1 MLRTTNCGALRGSDA
16 DQLTTLNGWV
26 HRIRN
31 HGGITFISLRDRY
44 GITQVVV
51 DEGAPESLTS
61 LAESLRM
68 EFCIAVQGL
77 VRKRPDDMINQGM
90 ATGEIEVL
98 AQEISILSKAPVLPF
113 TIEEENQ
120 ATENTR
126 LEYRFLDLRSPGIQ
140 NRLILRH
147 KVAQATRDYLN
158 NRDFLEIETPTLI
171 KSTPEGARD
180 YLVPSRV
187 NPGKFY
193 ALPQSPQLY
202 KQLTMVAGLDK
213 YYQIARCYRDEDPRG
228 DRQPEFTQVDIEMSF
243 VSRDDVLSL
252 TEGLMAHIFQET
264 IGVQLKTPF
273 PRLTYHDAMN
283 LYGSDKPDL
292 RFDLA
297 FKDFTAFVP
306 HSDFGA
312 FKGVVEKGGI
322 VKALVVPEAADK
334 ASRKTIGT
342 WEQVAKDHGA
352 FGLAWMKVGEDG
364 LEGGISKFFKDQE
377 AKILEDLEAKKGD
390 IILFMASDWKTAVNA
405 LGAVRNHL
413 GHELGLVIPGEF
425 HFSWIVDFPPLRIQ

>member
-1 MLRTTNCGALRGSDA
+1 MIRGYHPHKKKTNQKGFLPILEKPIPTASPLHKPLLFQYCVVIMDTMLRTTNCGALRGSDA

-158 NRDFLEIETPTLI
+158 NRDFLEIETP
-171 KSTPEGARD
+171 P
-180 YLVPSRV
+180 
-187 NPGKFY
+187 
-193 ALPQSPQLY
+193 
-202 KQLTMVAGLDK
+202 
-213 YYQIARCYRDEDPRG
+213 
-228 DRQPEFTQVDIEMSF
+228 
-243 VSRDDVLSL
+243 
-252 TEGLMAHIFQET
+252 
-264 IGVQLKTPF
+264 
-273 PRLTYHDAMN
+273 
-283 LYGSDKPDL
+283 
-292 RFDLA
+292 
-297 FKDFTAFVP
+297 
-306 HSDFGA
+306 
-312 FKGVVEKGGI
+312 
-322 VKALVVPEAADK
+322 
-334 ASRKTIGT
+334 
-342 WEQVAKDHGA
+342 
-352 FGLAWMKVGEDG
+352 
-364 LEGGISKFFKDQE
+364 
-377 AKILEDLEAKKGD
+377 
-390 IILFMASDWKTAVNA
+390 
-405 LGAVRNHL
+405 
-413 GHELGLVIPGEF
+413 
-425 HFSWIVDFPPLRIQ
+425 

>member
-187 NPGKFY
+187 NPGKFLCPSPVSP
-193 ALPQSPQLY
+193 ALQ
-202 KQLTMVAGLDK
+202 A
-213 YYQIARCYRDEDPRG
+213 
-228 DRQPEFTQVDIEMSF
+228 
-243 VSRDDVLSL
+243 
-252 TEGLMAHIFQET
+252 AH
-264 IGVQLKTPF
+264 
-273 PRLTYHDAMN
+273 H
-283 LYGSDKPDL
+283 
-292 RFDLA
+292 
-297 FKDFTAFVP
+297 
-306 HSDFGA
+306 
-312 FKGVVEKGGI
+312 GGR
-322 VKALVVPEAADK
+322 
-334 ASRKTIGT
+334 SG
-342 WEQVAKDHGA
+342 
-352 FGLAWMKVGEDG
+352 
-364 LEGGISKFFKDQE
+364 
-377 AKILEDLEAKKGD
+377 
-390 IILFMASDWKTAVNA
+390 
-405 LGAVRNHL
+405 
-413 GHELGLVIPGEF
+413 
-425 HFSWIVDFPPLRIQ
+425 